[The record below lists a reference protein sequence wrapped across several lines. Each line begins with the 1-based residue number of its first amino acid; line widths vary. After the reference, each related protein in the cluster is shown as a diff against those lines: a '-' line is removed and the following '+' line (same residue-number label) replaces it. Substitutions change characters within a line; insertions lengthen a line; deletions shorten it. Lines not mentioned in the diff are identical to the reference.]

1 MLKWTTSLR
10 MAALIAAIMLAAS
23 PAMAEDGASWG
34 GCRPSSLSHSPDD
47 IVTTAVKAGS
57 FQTLAALLTQ
67 AGLVTTLQGKGPFTV
82 FAPTDAAFGKIPS
95 SVLGAIGQS
104 ALTPVLTYHVVA
116 GRKDLRFAEDTVT
129 LKTLQ
134 GEKVFARA
142 VCDRGVA
149 KIRVNNSNVVI
160 TPIVATNGIIYVI
173 DSVLLPQ
180 F

>member
-1 MLKWTTSLR
+1 MVTRAKSLSATALV
-10 MAALIAAIMLAAS
+10 AAAALAAS
-23 PAMAEDGASWG
+23 PAMADDGFFWG
-34 GCRPSSLSHSPDD
+34 YCKPAAITHSPDD

-82 FAPTDAAFGKIPS
+82 FAPTDAAFNKIPA

-116 GRKDLRFAEDTVT
+116 GRKDLRFADETVT
-129 LKTLQ
+129 LTTIQ
-134 GEKVFARA
+134 GEKVFAR
-142 VCDRGVA
+142 VSCDKGTA
-149 KIRVNNSNVVI
+149 KIRVNNSNVVV
-160 TPIVATNGIIYVI
+160 TPIAATNGIIYVI